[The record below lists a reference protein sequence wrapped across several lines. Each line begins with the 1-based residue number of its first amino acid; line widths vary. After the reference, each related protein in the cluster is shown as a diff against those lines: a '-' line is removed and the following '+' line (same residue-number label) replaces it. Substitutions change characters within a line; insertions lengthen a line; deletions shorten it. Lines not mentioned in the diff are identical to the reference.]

1 MLRLLVTAVAVSVL
15 ASLSVSESQ
24 AAVSQAAVGRAP
36 SAVTA
41 SGTPLQILASTPVVP
56 SLRVGYKSGL
66 FPNLASTVKDSR
78 GCTLRNQM
86 LIKLAARKPR
96 VGGGCRLS
104 GGLWLADFGKTRI
117 TTSSK
122 VRLSKLVPDVYVYGQ
137 GAENWSAAQRRAY
150 TTFPVPTR
158 VSKSTRSAR
167 SRAATINEQYAGP
180 GADSIVAASAAGQSF
195 MQRVNTLLVKSSDP
209 TQADLDALKASNPVM
224 FEGWTIG
231 TLLNA
236 KAWGISLTPSL
247 FANFQ
252 VTLRQCQLVARS
264 KVRARPTVIAPI
276 AEIHNPCTASYT
288 VTEVGQAF
296 QINAIP
302 QIASTVAA
310 QDSTVLNEYGT
321 PMGEAVSR
329 SLFGIHAPA
338 HWVSDFDSANPTG
351 ADGAID
357 PATIP
362 DIPVGYTRLW
372 DTETTWAD
380 LEPTRG
386 TFVWRKID
394 KQIQLAQAVN
404 ARVMLVLGKTPAWAG
419 ASAQSMPTDISDW
432 RTYVR
437 TVCQRYG
444 ASISSYEVWNEA
456 NLQTFWTG
464 TAAQMADLTKAAFE
478 EIRGCNP
485 NALVVAAN
493 TTSRATGS
501 FGTFFPEYLQE
512 LKTRGWPADAYSVHS
527 YPSASGG
534 ADDRIK
540 GIGQFR
546 AALALSGAPFTTV
559 FDTETNYGLA
569 GLGES
574 KVDIAGDNA
583 MTLLSRTYIDSVRY
597 GFGSPFWFV
606 WTAQPDSKFGIQLT
620 KQAANERQAWIATYD
635 WLIGGRFQRCLETSK
650 EITVCQF
657 SKGSENF
664 SIIWHGDVGTA
675 PVATDPGYLTG
686 LGSRSCTLRGECQAL
701 TQDASVTVG
710 SMPMRIDGPP
720 LSQGP
725 DANPDAGKSKFITVD
740 CLSGRG
746 SPLWTF
752 SCTDFGSVPVG
763 SSAILS
769 VLVSNQ
775 SAKSHTLNLQP
786 FASGAG
792 GNGAVIHTPAANE
805 CGSKPTGGRGTCIL
819 HLTWTPANV
828 GPMTPFSLVVCS
840 SNNVLQ
846 CYRTAAANGIRGE
859 AVAAQP

>member
-1 MLRLLVTAVAVSVL
+1 MRRFLVTALAVSVL
-15 ASLSVSESQ
+15 AGVNVSDTQ
-24 AAVSQAAVGRAP
+24 AAVSQASVVRAP
-36 SAVTA
+36 SVATA
-41 SGTPLQILASTPVVP
+41 SGSPLRILAETPVIP
-56 SLRVGYKSGL
+56 PLRVGFKTGL
-66 FPNLASTVKDSR
+66 FPNLASTSKDAR

-86 LIKLAARKPR
+86 LIKLAATKPR
-96 VGGGCRLS
+96 VSRGCRLT
-104 GGLWLADFGKTRI
+104 GGTWLADFGKTRI
-117 TTSSK
+117 TSASQ
-122 VRLSKLVPDVYVYGQ
+122 VRLAKLVPDVYVYAQ
-137 GAENWSAAQRRAY
+137 GASQWSAAQRAAY
-150 TTFPVPTR
+150 VTVPTPSR
-158 VSKSTRSAR
+158 VSLSSRSMR
-167 SRAATINEQYAGP
+167 SRASAV
-180 GADSIVAASAAGQSF
+180 DSGNSQIANSVIAISPRSQPFVRRVSA
-195 MQRVNTLLVKSSDP
+195 LLVRSADP
-209 TQADLDALKASNPVM
+209 TQAELDALKASNPQL
-224 FEGWTIG
+224 FAGWSVA

-236 KAWGISLTPSL
+236 KAWGISLSPGL
-247 FANFQ
+247 FTNFQ
-252 VTLRQCQLVARS
+252 VTIKECASGSQVRS
-264 KVRARPTVIAPI
+264 LSSAIELITIDNVR
-276 AEIHNPCTASYT
+276 ELCSASYVIPEMNT
-288 VTEVGQAF
+288 LYEM
-296 QINAIP
+296 NAIP

-321 PMGEAVSR
+321 PIGEEVSR

-338 HWVSDFDSANPTG
+338 NWVSDFDSPNPTG
-351 ADGAID
+351 ADGPID

-362 DIPVGYTRLW
+362 DVPVGYTRLW

-404 ARVMLVLGKTPAWAG
+404 ARVMLVLGKTPSWAG
-419 ASAQSMPTDISDW
+419 PSAKSMPTDISDW

-501 FGTFFPEYLQE
+501 FGTFFPEYLQQ
-512 LKTRGWPADAYSVHS
+512 LKARGWPADAYSVHS

-559 FDTETNYGLA
+559 FDTEINYGLA
-569 GLGES
+569 GLGEA
-574 KVDIAGDNA
+574 KVDISGDNA

-597 GFGSPFWFV
+597 GFGSTFWFV

-620 KQAANERQAWIATYD
+620 KQAANERQAWIATYN
-635 WLIGGRFQRCLETSK
+635 WLVGSRFQRCLETSNQVV
-650 EITVCQF
+650 VCQF
-657 SKGSENF
+657 SKGVENF
-664 SIIWHGDVGTA
+664 SIIWQGDVGSA
-675 PVATDPGYLTG
+675 PMVTDPGYLTG
-686 LGSRSCTLRGECQAL
+686 LGSRSCNLRGECQAL
-701 TQDASVTVG
+701 TQDAPVTVG
-710 SMPMRIDGPP
+710 PMPMRIDGPP

-725 DANPDAGKSKFITVD
+725 NPNVDAGKSKFITVD
-740 CLSGRG
+740 CISGRA
-746 SPLWTF
+746 SAVWTF

-769 VLVSNQ
+769 VLVSNR

-786 FASGAG
+786 IASGAG
-792 GNGAVIHTPAANE
+792 GNGAVIHTPADNE
-805 CGSKPTGGRGTCIL
+805 CGSKPTGGRGTCLL

-828 GPMTPFSLVVCS
+828 GPMTPFALVVCS
-840 SNNVLQ
+840 GNNKLQ
-846 CYRTAAANGIRGE
+846 CYRTDAANGIRGE
-859 AVAAQP
+859 AVAPKP